1 MRRHPF
7 VSLAGV
13 VVVACAIAGGLWGRS
28 ALATEDRLSA
38 QYHVFTTAL
47 AAVENGYIEKLP
59 SDRLVYNS
67 VGGML
72 QTLDPHSAFL
82 DPKYYAQLR
91 ERQEGHYYGLGITIA
106 SVDGEIT
113 VVNDVFE
120 GSPAYRRGIR
130 RGDVIAKIEGQVT
143 RGWTS
148 DDAVKKLR
156 GPKGTSVHIS
166 VRRTG
171 HEDLIEMDVVRDN
184 VVIPSV
190 TGAFMIGGDTG
201 VVRLQEFAENTDRDL
216 GRALEDLKAKGMKR
230 LVLDL
235 RNNPGGPLDQAIRVA
250 NRFLPQGSLIVS
262 TRGRI
267 ANSDQDYRA
276 TEPGAYTQ
284 MPVIVLVN
292 RSSASASEIVSGAL
306 QDHDRALV
314 VGETTFGK
322 ALVQSVYHISE
333 GAGLALTTA
342 RYHTPSG
349 RLIQR
354 PWDGTFD
361 EYMNTPRD
369 DVPERPHAANQ
380 VFYTDAR
387 RTVFGGGGIE
397 PDKHLAGPLEGF
409 TPSRF
414 GRTLAARQL
423 FAGFAETFSAAG
435 DTRVAPQKHVVGPDF
450 VIDDARIRDFR
461 DYCAG
466 QRPPMKIDE
475 AAFARDVDYIKAMIH
490 FQVDV
495 ALFGVSEA
503 RRVLFGRDPQAQFA
517 LTQFP
522 EAEKLA
528 VLSRGKGIRA
538 GGK

>member
-1 MRRHPF
+1 MRRYSF
-7 VSLAGV
+7 ASLAGV
-13 VVVACAIAGGLWGRS
+13 VVLTCAIAGGLWGRS
-28 ALATEDRLSA
+28 ALATEDRLA
-38 QYHVFTTAL
+38 EQYKVYTTAL
-47 AAVENGYIEKLP
+47 AAVENGYVEKLP

-67 VGGML
+67 ISGML

-82 DPKYYAQLR
+82 DPKYYAQMR

-113 VVNDVFE
+113 VVSDVFE

-130 RGDVIAKIEGQVT
+130 RGDVIAKIEGEVT
-143 RGWTS
+143 KGWTS

-171 HEDLIEMDVVRDN
+171 HDDLIEMDVVRDN

-190 TGAFMIGGDTG
+190 TAAFMVGGGTG
-201 VVRLQEFAENTDRDL
+201 VVRMQEFAENTNRDL
-216 GRALEDLKAKGMKR
+216 GLALEELKAKGMKR

-235 RNNPGGPLDQAIRVA
+235 RNNPGGPLDQAILVA

-262 TRGRI
+262 TRGRA

-276 TEPGAYTQ
+276 TEPSDYLQ
-284 MPVIVLVN
+284 LPLLVLVN
-292 RSSASASEIVSGAL
+292 RNSASASEIVSGAL
-306 QDHDRALV
+306 QDHDRGLV

-349 RLIQR
+349 RSIQR

-361 EYMNTPRD
+361 EYLNDPRD
-369 DVPERPHAANQ
+369 DSSPRAHAAHE
-380 VFYTDAR
+380 VFYTDAKR
-387 RTVFGGGGIE
+387 KVFGGGGIE
-397 PDKHLAGPLEGF
+397 PDKHSPGALEGF
-409 TPSRF
+409 DPSKF
-414 GRTLAARQL
+414 GRTLSVRQL
-423 FAGFAETFSAAG
+423 FAGFAETFSAVG

-450 VIDDARIRDFR
+450 VVDDAMLRDFK

-475 AAFARDVDYIKAMIH
+475 AAFTQDRDFIKAMIH

-503 RRVLFGRDPQAQFA
+503 RRVLFGKDPQAQFA
-517 LTQFP
+517 LTLFP
-522 EAEKLA
+522 EAEKMPGLG
-528 VLSRGKGIRA
+528 RGKGVQ
-538 GGK
+538 